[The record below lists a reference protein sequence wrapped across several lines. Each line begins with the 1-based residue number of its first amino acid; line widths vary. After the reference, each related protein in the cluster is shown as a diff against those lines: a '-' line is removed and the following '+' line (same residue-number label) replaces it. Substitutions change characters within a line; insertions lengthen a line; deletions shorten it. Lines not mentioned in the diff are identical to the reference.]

1 MVGDFL
7 FGKRKKEIVSA
18 AEYLL
23 ASHEELMQNIKSLC
37 PAILYYI
44 IKTEN
49 GEKCSTEVFNK
60 ALHSTLTIF
69 SCAYGKSMARYPEDV
84 LNHLFEVA
92 AGYDGPLL
100 PEYEGKVED
109 TLRKYFD
116 RSE

>member
-1 MVGDFL
+1 
-7 FGKRKKEIVSA
+7 
-18 AEYLL
+18 
-23 ASHEELMQNIKSLC
+23 
-37 PAILYYI
+37 
-44 IKTEN
+44 
-49 GEKCSTEVFNK
+49 
-60 ALHSTLTIF
+60 
-69 SCAYGKSMARYPEDV
+69 MARHTEDV